1 MIDILIG
8 QKIHGETA
16 DLSSPT
22 KSRIGFATHRA
33 NEPVTE
39 KTKKIINHLHQNLK
53 RHKEPR
59 SDSISKK

>member
-8 QKIHGETA
+8 QKIHGETV

-22 KSRIGFATHRA
+22 KSRIGFATHRD

-39 KTKKIINHLHQNLK
+39 KTKKIINN
-53 RHKEPR
+53 
-59 SDSISKK
+59 

>member
-22 KSRIGFATHRA
+22 KAKIGFTIQTAID
-33 NEPVTE
+33 PVTE
-39 KTKKIINHLHQNLK
+39 KTTQIIT
-53 RHKEPR
+53 
-59 SDSISKK
+59 S